1 MPVNITMPQLGE
13 SLAEGTIGKW
23 LKKEGEAIARDEPL
37 VEIITD
43 KVTAEMPSP
52 AAGVLGSIAVE
63 EGLTVAVG
71 TTIAVIEEAG
81 AAPAPPRNTPEVAQE
96 TSDHGPP
103 ATSDT
108 PAPRSEP
115 HPAMAEPP
123 AGQDGHS
130 RDGERRASPLVRRLA
145 SEHGVDVAL
154 ITGTGSG
161 GRVTKQ
167 DILAYIDQQPVSGQQ
182 PASAQPAPSAAAV
195 AAPTAPPIAAAA
207 APSPAS
213 VDGRDEVIPL
223 TPIRRSIAEHMVRS
237 VTTAPHAW
245 CLVEVD
251 VTELV
256 HVRERHTR
264 QWHERE
270 GFELTFL
277 PFFIKTV
284 TESLR
289 EHPVINSSWCEQ
301 GIVLKGHVNIGIAV
315 AVEDGLIVPV
325 IHDADRQSIAG
336 LAHATHDLVSRARQ
350 HHLTPADV
358 QGGTFTVNN
367 TGALGSIMSA
377 PIIPQPQAGIV
388 TMEAIV
394 KRPVI
399 RDEAIAI
406 RSIMNVCMSFD
417 HRVTDGAQGLRFLQ
431 SVRRRLEAFDRDT
444 SLF

>member
-23 LKKEGEAIARDEPL
+23 LKKEGESVARDEPL

-52 AAGVLGSIAVE
+52 AAGVLGSIAVD
-63 EGLTVAVG
+63 EGTTVPVG
-71 TTIAVIEEAG
+71 TTIATIDETGALRQSEAHDE
-81 AAPAPPRNTPEVAQE
+81 AVASPAEPAPVTDRQTATVGPEPSPAVALR
-96 TSDHGPP
+96 SDSGEIEH
-103 ATSDT
+103 
-108 PAPRSEP
+108 SEN
-115 HPAMAEPP
+115 
-123 AGQDGHS
+123 
-130 RDGERRASPLVRRLA
+130 GERRASPLVRRLA
-145 SEHGVDVAL
+145 REHGVDVSL
-154 ITGTGSG
+154 ISGTGSG
-161 GRVTKQ
+161 GRVTKH
-167 DILAYIDQQPVSGQQ
+167 DILAYIDHQA
-182 PASAQPAPSAAAV
+182 ASAQPKMPAPPTVSPVAPA
-195 AAPTAPPIAAAA
+195 AAPTPATAATPQSFAR
-207 APSPAS
+207 
-213 VDGRDEVIPL
+213 VDERDEIVPL

-237 VTTAPHAW
+237 VSTAPHAW

-256 HVRERHTR
+256 NLRERHTR
-264 QWHERE
+264 EWRERE

-277 PFFIKTV
+277 PFFVKAV

-289 EHPVINSSWCEQ
+289 EHQIMNSSWSEE
-301 GIVLKGHVNIGIAV
+301 GIILRGRINVGIAV
-315 AVEDGLIVPV
+315 AVDDGLIVPV

-336 LAHATHDLVSRARQ
+336 LAHATHDLVSRARASQ
-350 HHLTPADV
+350 LTPADV

-367 TGALGSIMSA
+367 TGALGSVMSA

-399 RDEAIAI
+399 REDAIAI
-406 RSIMNVCMSFD
+406 RSMMNVCMSFD

-431 SVRRRLEAFDRDT
+431 SIRRRLESFDRST
-444 SLF
+444 SVF

>member
-52 AAGVLGSIAVE
+52 AAGVLGSIAAE
-63 EGLTVAVG
+63 EGATVPVG
-71 TTIAVIEEAG
+71 TTIAIIEEAG
-81 AAPAPPRNTPEVAQE
+81 AGRPVHAKEEALAVSAEP
-96 TSDHGPP
+96 GPP
-103 ATSDT
+103 STGETATARPEPS
-108 PAPRSEP
+108 PAVAIRTDLGEGEP
-115 HPAMAEPP
+115 
-123 AGQDGHS
+123 S

-145 SEHGVDVAL
+145 REHGVDVSL
-154 ITGTGSG
+154 IAGTGSG

-167 DILAYIDQQPVSGQQ
+167 DILAYIDQH
-182 PASAQPAPSAAAV
+182 AAAV
-195 AAPTAPPIAAAA
+195 QPTTSPPPAVSPIAAPAAPARAAA
-207 APSPAS
+207 APQSPVP
-213 VDGRDEVIPL
+213 VDDRDEVVPL
-223 TPIRRSIAEHMVRS
+223 SPIRRSIAEHMVRS

-245 CLVEVD
+245 CLVEAD

-256 HVRERHTR
+256 HLRERHTR
-264 QWHERE
+264 DWHERE

-277 PFFIKTV
+277 PFFVKTV

-289 EHPVINSSWCEQ
+289 EHRTMNSSWSDE
-301 GIVLKGHVNIGIAV
+301 GIVLRSHINVGIAV

-350 HHLTPADV
+350 HQLTPADV

-388 TMEAIV
+388 TMESIV

-399 RDEAIAI
+399 RDDAIAI
-406 RSIMNVCMSFD
+406 RFMMNICLSFD

-431 SVRRRLEAFDRDT
+431 SVRRRLESFDGDT

>member
-13 SLAEGTIGKW
+13 SLAEGTVGKW
-23 LKKEGEAIARDEPL
+23 LKKAGEAVARDEPL

-63 EGLTVAVG
+63 EGETVAVG
-71 TTIAVIEEAG
+71 TTIAVIDDAAG
-81 AAPAPPRNTPEVAQE
+81 VAAPPPQSAPEAPSRELEPNRGDTAETTALPPEQRPSGAVEALI
-96 TSDHGPP
+96 
-103 ATSDT
+103 
-108 PAPRSEP
+108 PRSGHE
-115 HPAMAEPP
+115 
-123 AGQDGHS
+123 QDG
-130 RDGERRASPLVRRLA
+130 ELRASPLVRRLA
-145 SEHGVDVAL
+145 REHRIDVSL
-154 ITGTGSG
+154 VSGTGSG

-167 DILAYIDQQPVSGQQ
+167 DILAYIDQQTTAGQPPAAATQ
-182 PASAQPAPSAAAV
+182 PAAPAATAPATQAPSQPA
-195 AAPTAPPIAAAA
+195 
-207 APSPAS
+207 
-213 VDGRDEVIPL
+213 DGRDEVIPL
-223 TPIRRSIAEHMVRS
+223 TPIRRTIAEHMVRS

-256 HVRERHTR
+256 HARERHTR
-264 QWHERE
+264 EWYERE
-270 GFELTFL
+270 GFELTYL
-277 PFFIKTV
+277 PFFIKAV

-289 EHPVINSSWCEQ
+289 EHPIMNSSWSDA
-301 GIVLKGHVNIGIAV
+301 GIVVKGQINVGLAV

-325 IHDADRQSIAG
+325 IHHADRHSIAG
-336 LAHATHDLVSRARQ
+336 LAHAAHDLVTRARQ
-350 HHLTPADV
+350 HQLTPADV

-377 PIIPQPQAGIV
+377 PIIPQPQAAIV

-399 RDEAIAI
+399 RDDAIAI
-406 RSIMNVCMSFD
+406 RSMMNLCMSFD
-417 HRVTDGAQGLRFLQ
+417 HRVTDGAQSLRFLQ
-431 SVRRRLEAFDRDT
+431 SVRRRLESFERDT

>member
-13 SLAEGTIGKW
+13 SVAEGTIGKW
-23 LKKEGEAIARDEPL
+23 LKQAGESIGRDEPL

-52 AAGVLGSIAVE
+52 VAGIVESIAVNDGE
-63 EGLTVAVG
+63 TVPVG
-71 TTIAVIEEAG
+71 TTIAVIGDKPGGSAEG
-81 AAPAPPRNTPEVAQE
+81 SPAPEQV
-96 TSDHGPP
+96 
-103 ATSDT
+103 
-108 PAPRSEP
+108 
-115 HPAMAEPP
+115 AEPVHETGSTAP
-123 AGQDGHS
+123 TSPSQLQDSG
-130 RDGERRASPLVRRLA
+130 GEHRASPLVRRLA
-145 SEHGVDVAL
+145 QEHSVNISA
-154 ITGTGSG
+154 IEGTGSG

-167 DILAYIDQQPVSGQQ
+167 DILAYIENRPSADK
-182 PASAQPAPSAAAV
+182 PAAVVATTASPDAQPAIEHKPT
-195 AAPTAPPIAAAA
+195 TAPQPI
-207 APSPAS
+207 P
-213 VDGRDEVIPL
+213 GEHDELVPL
-223 TPIRRSIAEHMVRS
+223 STIRRAIAEHMVRS

-256 HVRERHTR
+256 RTRERLLKDW
-264 QWHERE
+264 QDRE
-270 GFELTFL
+270 GFELTFV
-277 PFFIKTV
+277 PFFIKAV

-289 EHPVINSSWCEQ
+289 EHPIINSSWSDA
-301 GIVLKGHVNIGIAV
+301 GIILKGHINIGLAV

-336 LAHATHDLVSRARQ
+336 LAHGARELVVRARQ
-350 HHLTPADV
+350 HQLQPADV

-394 KRPVI
+394 KRPVV
-399 RDEAIAI
+399 RDDAIAI
-406 RSIMNVCMSFD
+406 RSMMNVCLSFD

-431 SVRRRLEAFDRDT
+431 SVRRRLESFDYGT
-444 SLF
+444 SLY